1 MCNGQDLLTANI
13 QASTGKTDIQLK
25 VLQVVLQLANAL
37 AVDPT
42 SIEFLTTSVI
52 GTMLSVS
59 LQLCDSSRYHSSVV
73 SSAFATVRQLMAI
86 IMDDASENL
95 LPQQQGQRAAAVQS
109 PGQSP
114 AKSMAPVPNTN
125 ELPKCAELFIKDLS
139 NFAKGL
145 PGEWLNGKILDMPW
159 RWHLTHP
166 FHRRRCG
173 GPQHGHGP
181 HI

>member
-1 MCNGQDLLTANI
+1 MKAN
-13 QASTGKTDIQLK
+13 TGKTDIQLK

-42 SIEFLTTSVI
+42 SIEFLTTAVI
-52 GTMLSVS
+52 GTMLTVS
-59 LQLCDSSRYHSSVV
+59 MQLSDASTCHASVV

-95 LPQQQGQRAAAVQS
+95 LSPQPMHRAAS
-109 PGQSP
+109 GESP
-114 AKSMAPVPNTN
+114 AKAVVKNMAPVPNSN

-145 PGEWLNGKILDMPW
+145 SGEWL
-159 RWHLTHP
+159 
-166 FHRRRCG
+166 
-173 GPQHGHGP
+173 HG
-181 HI
+181 